1 MQSYLQEHKKI
12 AEDHIFDVKQL
23 YLDRK
28 QKVTSEV
35 REVSEMV
42 IAIKIDYFWSIIS
55 VEEKCT
61 LLWRNEKIPHHFK
74 SKFDSSEKSSYS
86 TLCY

>member
-35 REVSEMV
+35 REVSEMA
-42 IAIKIDYFWSIIS
+42 IAIKIILIIFG
-55 VEEKCT
+55 
-61 LLWRNEKIPHHFK
+61 P
-74 SKFDSSEKSSYS
+74 
-86 TLCY
+86 